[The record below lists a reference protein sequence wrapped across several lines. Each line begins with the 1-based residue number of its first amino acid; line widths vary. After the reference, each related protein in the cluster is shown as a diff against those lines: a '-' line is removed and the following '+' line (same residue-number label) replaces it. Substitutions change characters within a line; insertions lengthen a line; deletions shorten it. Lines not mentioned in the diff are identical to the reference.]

1 MAQLRNT
8 TIDDTAALLISRGT
22 TAERPASPQTGQ
34 MRFNTSLGIMEWY
47 DSTYTAWFPAGVVA
61 PIATGGAVTNITQNS
76 FNYRV
81 HTFTSDG
88 TFTVTRGGIVEYLI
102 VGGGGGGADVSGGGG
117 GGVLAGQLSID
128 AGSYPVLVG
137 AATGNAPD
145 NTGPGP
151 SGNQSSAFGLV
162 AVGGGGAGGG
172 FGQAQGLTGG
182 SGGGGGRQPSGGS
195 GSGGWYSPGGAPIPG
210 QGNHGGTPQP
220 FVNGDWEGGGGGG
233 AGTPGR
239 DATANDWGGDGGL
252 GIASSI
258 TGTLT
263 FYAGGGGSGSNSIN
277 GRGGLGGG
285 GNGAAGAAGF
295 NATAN
300 TGGGGGGGWGGPCG
314 AGGSGI
320 VIVRYR
326 TSY

>member
-8 TIDDTAALLISRGT
+8 TIDDTAALLMPRGT
-22 TAERPASPQTGQ
+22 TGERPASPQTGQ
-34 MRFNTSLGIMEWY
+34 MRFNTTLGIMEWY
-47 DSTYTAWFPAGVVA
+47 DTNYTSWFPVGLVFPV
-61 PIATGGAVTNITQNS
+61 ATGGAVTNIAQS
-76 FNYRV
+76 GFNYRV
-81 HTFTSDG
+81 HTFTTSG
-88 TFTVTRGGIVEYLI
+88 TFTATRGGLVEYLI
-102 VGGGGGGADVSGGGG
+102 VGGGGGGADVSGGGA
-117 GGVLAGQLSID
+117 GGVLVGELLID
-128 AGSYPVLVG
+128 AGSYPIVVG
-137 AATGNAPD
+137 AATGNAGD

-151 SGNQSSAFGLV
+151 NGNQSSAFGLV

-172 FGQAQGLTGG
+172 FGTARGIRGG

-195 GSGGWYSPGGAPIPG
+195 GSGGWYSPGGAQVPG
-210 QGNHGGTPQP
+210 QGFNGGTPQP

-233 AGTPGR
+233 AGQYGR
-239 DATANDWGGDGGL
+239 DGIANDWGGDGGP
-252 GIASSI
+252 GISSSI
-258 TGTLT
+258 TGTLQ
-263 FYAGGGGSGSNSIN
+263 FYAGGGGSGSNSIS

-285 GNGAAGAAGF
+285 GQGAAGGGGF

-326 TSY
+326 TS